1 MSDDRTVVDGR
12 HGKAAA
18 RGAAEDRAL
27 LDLHGRRLIDLAHAS
42 VLHGFEFGR
51 PFPVD
56 CGNEPAALAA
66 TRATHVILRVRS
78 GVAGIE
84 PTRRAGGVHA
94 WRPLLLDVA
103 GNAFAATFA
112 DRRHAALKPAERFD
126 LAVTVMLLGEPQP
139 IALDDPAG
147 DRAATL
153 VPGDGAL
160 LEWDG
165 GSQALFPE
173 AWAFAP
179 TAQGFLSEALRRAQ
193 AQGLELG
200 ATPRAYR
207 FSVVLVSDA

>member
-1 MSDDRTVVDGR
+1 MNGDRPGIDPEMATDPTR
-12 HGKAAA
+12 
-18 RGAAEDRAL
+18 DRAL
-27 LDLHGRRLIDLAHAS
+27 LDLHGRRLIDLARAS

-56 CGNEPAALAA
+56 RGNEPAELAA
-66 TRATHVILRVRS
+66 TRATHVVLRARS

-84 PTRRAGGVHA
+84 PTRRAGGVRA

-126 LAVTVMLLGEPQP
+126 LAVTILLLGPPQP
-139 IALDDPAG
+139 IALDDPNGLA
-147 DRAATL
+147 
-153 VPGDGAL
+153 PGDGAL
-160 LEWDG
+160 LEWEG

-173 AWAFAP
+173 AWTFAR
-179 TAQGFLSEALRRAQ
+179 TAGSFLAEALRRAH
-193 AQGLELG
+193 AQGLEPD

-207 FSVVLVSDA
+207 FSVSSVSDGE